1 MPALD
6 ALLDALRAE
15 PSRTGSVIVTV
26 YGDAVA
32 PRGGEAGLAMLLA
45 LFRAMGVGDG
55 VVRTA
60 CSRLA
65 RDGWLARRRAGRL
78 SFYRLGPRGL
88 AEFGAAEARIYGP
101 MDPAWD
107 GMLHLAFPDAGK
119 DRSRL
124 DAAGFAPAAPGVL
137 ASTNP
142 APPNVL
148 ALSAQG
154 SASAMQAFAARV
166 WSIERLGAS
175 YERFLDRFAALRAG
189 ASMLAPLRAV
199 VARVLLIH
207 EYRRV
212 VLHDPVLPTALL
224 PDTWQGREA
233 RELCAEIYRALLPAS
248 EAWLGS
254 DEAGPLPSPGPA
266 LLLRFN
272 GGDTRP
278 SATAW

>member
-26 YGDAVA
+26 YGDVVA

-65 RDGWLARRRAGRL
+65 RDGWLARRRVGRL

-88 AEFGAAEARIYGP
+88 DEFGAADARIYGSLDRP
-101 MDPAWD
+101 WD
-107 GMLHLAFPDAGK
+107 GKLRLAFPQAGE
-119 DRSRL
+119 DRSAL
-124 DAAGFAPAAPGVL
+124 DAAGFAPAASGVL
-137 ASTNP
+137 ASPNP
-142 APPNVL
+142 APAGVL
-148 ALSAQG
+148 TLLGDGDAT
-154 SASAMQAFAARV
+154 AMRTFAARV
-166 WSIERLGAS
+166 WPVERLGAS
-175 YERFLDRFAALRAG
+175 YGRLLGRFVPLQAEAEA
-189 ASMLAPLRAV
+189 LAPLRAL

-212 VLHDPVLPTALL
+212 VLRDPALPVDLL
-224 PDTWQGREA
+224 PEGWTGWEA
-233 RELCAEIYRALLPAS
+233 RHLCAGLYRALLPAS
-248 EAWLGS
+248 EVWLSS
-254 DEAGPLPSPGPA
+254 DEAGPLPPPGPA
-266 LLLRFN
+266 LFARFS
-272 GGDTRP
+272 GGDTPP
-278 SATAW
+278 SATAS

>member
-32 PRGGEAGLAMLLA
+32 PRGGEASLAMLIA
-45 LFRAMGVGDG
+45 LFRAMGVGEG

-65 RDGWLARRRAGRL
+65 RDGWLARRRAGRA

-101 MDPAWD
+101 LDRPWD
-107 GMLHLAFPDAGK
+107 GKLRLAFPAAGE
-119 DRSRL
+119 DRSAL
-124 DAAGFAPAAPGVL
+124 DGAGFVPAAPGVL
-137 ASTNP
+137 ASPSP
-142 APPNVL
+142 APSGILTLL
-148 ALSAQG
+148 AGGGTVS
-154 SASAMQAFAARV
+154 MRAFAARV
-166 WSIERLGAS
+166 WPVERLGDS
-175 YERFLDRFAALRAG
+175 YGRFLQRF
-189 ASMLAPLRAV
+189 APLRSEAASLV
-199 VARVLLIH
+199 PLRALAARVLLIH

-212 VLHDPVLPTALL
+212 VLRDPVLPAGLL
-224 PDTWQGREA
+224 PDAWPGRDA
-233 RELCAEIYRALLPAS
+233 RHLCTGLYRALLPAS

-254 DEAGPLPSPGPA
+254 DEAGPLPLPGPA
-266 LLLRFN
+266 LLARFS
-272 GGDTRP
+272 GGDTRS
-278 SATAW
+278 SATAS

>member
-26 YGDAVA
+26 YGNAVS
-32 PRGGEAGLAMLLA
+32 PRGGEAGLAMLLTV
-45 LFRAMGVGDG
+45 FRAMGVGDG

-88 AEFGAAEARIYGP
+88 AEFGAADARIYGP
-101 MDPAWD
+101 LHRAWD
-107 GMLHLAFPDAGK
+107 GKLRLAFPQAGE
-119 DRSRL
+119 DRSAL
-124 DAAGFAPAAPGVL
+124 DTAGFAPAAPGVL
-137 ASTNP
+137 ASPSP
-142 APPNVL
+142 APPGVL
-148 ALSAQG
+148 TLLAEGDPA
-154 SASAMQAFAARV
+154 AMRTFAVRV
-166 WSIERLGAS
+166 WPVERLGGS
-175 YERFLDRFAALRAG
+175 YERFLERF
-189 ASMLAPLRAV
+189 APLRSEAADLTPLRALA
-199 VARVLLIH
+199 ARVLLIH

-212 VLHDPVLPTALL
+212 VLHDPVLPMGLL
-224 PDTWQGREA
+224 PEAWPGRQA
-233 RELCAEIYRALLPAS
+233 RNLCATLYRALLPAS

-254 DEAGPLPSPGPA
+254 DEAGPLPPPGPA
-266 LLLRFN
+266 LLARFS
-272 GGDTRP
+272 GGDTPP

>member
-32 PRGGEAGLAMLLA
+32 PRGGEAGLAMLLT

-88 AEFGAAEARIYGP
+88 AEFGAADARIYGSL
-101 MDPAWD
+101 DRAWD
-107 GMLHLAFPDAGK
+107 GKLRLAFPQQGE
-119 DRSRL
+119 DRSAL
-124 DAAGFAPAAPGVL
+124 DVAGFAPVSRGVL
-137 ASTNP
+137 ASPGP
-142 APPNVL
+142 APPGMLTLL
-148 ALSAQG
+148 AEADDVV
-154 SASAMQAFAARV
+154 MRAFAARV
-166 WSIERLGAS
+166 WPIERLGES
-175 YERFLDRFAALRAG
+175 YSRFLERFAPLQREATN
-189 ASMLAPLRAV
+189 LAPLRALA
-199 VARVLLIH
+199 ARVLLIH
-207 EYRRV
+207 EYRRL
-212 VLHDPVLPTALL
+212 VLRDPVLPMNLL
-224 PDTWQGREA
+224 PEA
-233 RELCAEIYRALLPAS
+233 WPGQEALDLCAGLYRTLLPAS

-254 DEAGPLPSPGPA
+254 DEAGPLPSAGPA
-266 LLLRFN
+266 LHSRFSDD
-272 GGDTRP
+272 GTRP
-278 SATAW
+278 SATAS

>member
-32 PRGGEAGLAMLLA
+32 PRGGEAGLAMLIA

-65 RDGWLARRRAGRL
+65 RDGWLARRRAGRR
-78 SFYRLGPRGL
+78 SFYRLGSRGL

-101 MDPAWD
+101 LNRPWD
-107 GMLHLAFPDAGK
+107 GKLRLAFPDAGE
-119 DRSRL
+119 DRSTL
-124 DAAGFAPAAPGVL
+124 NTAGFAPAAPGVL
-137 ASTNP
+137 AAPNP

-148 ALSAQG
+148 TLLAEGDA
-154 SASAMQAFAARV
+154 ATMRIFAAKV
-166 WSIERLGAS
+166 WPVERLGKS
-175 YERFLDRFAALRAG
+175 YYRFLKRFAPLQHEATE
-189 ASMLAPLRAV
+189 LAPLRALA
-199 VARVLLIH
+199 ARVLLIH

-212 VLHDPVLPTALL
+212 ILHDPVLPAGLL
-224 PDTWQGREA
+224 PDAWPGQEA
-233 RELCAEIYRALLPAS
+233 RHLCAALYGALLPAS

-266 LLLRFN
+266 LLARFS
-272 GGDTRP
+272 GGDTPP
-278 SATAW
+278 SATAS